1 MATYKKGIQ
10 TKERIFQSAKK
21 MFYEYGYKNATI
33 AKIAADAK
41 VPIGLVN
48 YYFKKNEILSIVYTQ
63 FLQNIKKAID
73 DQIGNDL
80 ENPLQ
85 RHIVFTR
92 IFYSIML
99 SNDKN
104 RELYKEIFINE
115 LVEADASDLVGL
127 DFMEIVRTF
136 DIDIT
141 ESIFHRLTIAE
152 YGARRELLLDRYDRL
167 DPEKSKDFIDFL
179 ATISVRLAG
188 VEIKEVMR
196 NCKKADELYKKVD
209 TSVIKFLI

>member
-73 DQIGNDL
+73 EQIGNDL

>member
-73 DQIGNDL
+73 EQIGNEL

-167 DPEKSKDFIDFL
+167 DPDKSKDFIDFL